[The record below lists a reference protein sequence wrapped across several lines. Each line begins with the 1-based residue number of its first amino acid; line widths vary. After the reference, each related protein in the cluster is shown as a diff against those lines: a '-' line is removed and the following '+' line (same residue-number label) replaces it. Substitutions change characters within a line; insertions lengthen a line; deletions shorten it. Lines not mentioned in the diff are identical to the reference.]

1 MSQVATPSEARK
13 AAEVAACGWHAK
25 LKVEH
30 ASKMEYEEK
39 AELCKQ
45 IEMEHRWPN
54 PMDFDE
60 AAEQGSV
67 FRLPIK
73 CLYHATGYEACRD
86 QERGWVNEI
95 KSSRKENPW
104 APFNAGLVAI
114 DDVKT
119 RAEFSLKKAL
129 RGGYRGKVFGHQHC
143 YQATDECHEEIPA
156 EIAFAYFES
165 KIYIGLTPDMIRFLG
180 EMQNMIDQKQ
190 KGKDNTQFMQGL
202 RSTLFEKH
210 GVVYKVYREAL
221 ISEFVASVPEDTER
235 GTPYQPGYYEDG
247 GLGFQ
252 YMEKRGTFENEENPE
267 GDPVVELTMTVLNDD
282 IDAHLDRV
290 TDWYPVMS
298 HLNQSM
304 ETHVK
309 EVAMSKHQVLGGVQI
324 NHYFMHWTIANFRPQ
339 TWALCVS
346 IMEAYRRF
354 DLKGMKNPLAS
365 KTKKRKASSSPAKG
379 PAKKSGK
386 KGTSNRQIE
395 DEVQRGGG
403 DHGAGSSRGAGILV
417 EEAHFLHNAKSMGMT
432 FWINLGGLAGE
443 AEFDKVDT
451 YLRQIINKDLSVKEG
466 DLMISQF
473 KKERMVQ
480 KHLVSAAGL
489 ETWDE
494 FKDEFTLYWSSQEK
508 IESLIGCLPSTQ
520 GGARRGGAGEVP
532 HAILNYVENA
542 RANLK
547 EAQAPSAAHIQ
558 GLQQIEVKVD
568 IKLYREARTDGPE
581 AKVAGEAGLEDD
593 EPTHQENVPML
604 PRWKIVKGSMND
616 MKDVPRLPF
625 TGTIID
631 CNYELDKEKTPD
643 AMTKKEVQ
651 PFLESFNA
659 KTTSP
664 AWTVAIFCGFA
675 QQNDFLEVIDNYCS
689 GRAERFFWH
698 KANVHMNPNKSV
710 RYNDVECGVLG
721 YHVKSD
727 AQGESSKKPEWVF
740 NFDLGDGERYSRAS
754 LLRGFPVVHQMFKRE
769 GKVVNNHQKPLALL
783 MELIQ
788 CHMLGDNP
796 GKTDENG
803 HPLNWIL
810 DACCGVGSTS
820 MAAMRC
826 GMNAIGFD
834 HDQYMV
840 SSAQQ
845 RLTNFD
851 AEPDQK
857 AETEPKTKSEPTA
870 KGKEAATAESEEDD
884 LDGNDADDNDA

>member
-1 MSQVATPSEARK
+1 
-13 AAEVAACGWHAK
+13 
-25 LKVEH
+25 
-30 ASKMEYEEK
+30 
-39 AELCKQ
+39 
-45 IEMEHRWPN
+45 
-54 PMDFDE
+54 
-60 AAEQGSV
+60 
-67 FRLPIK
+67 
-73 CLYHATGYEACRD
+73 
-86 QERGWVNEI
+86 
-95 KSSRKENPW
+95 
-104 APFNAGLVAI
+104 
-114 DDVKT
+114 
-119 RAEFSLKKAL
+119 
-129 RGGYRGKVFGHQHC
+129 
-143 YQATDECHEEIPA
+143 
-156 EIAFAYFES
+156 
-165 KIYIGLTPDMIRFLG
+165 
-180 EMQNMIDQKQ
+180 MQNQIDQKQ
-190 KGKDNTQFMQGL
+190 KGKDNTRFMQGL

-210 GVVYKVYREAL
+210 GVVYTVYREAL
-221 ISEFVASVPEDTER
+221 ISEFVASVPEDTEG
-235 GTPYQPGYYEDG
+235 GTPYQPGHYEVG
-247 GLGFQ
+247 GLVEKMARFESEHGFSVPDPEKYPKGFQ
-252 YMEKRGTFENEENPE
+252 YIENVETSEHE
-267 GDPVVELTMTVLNDD
+267 GDPEALPEVEVRVKVLDDD
-282 IDAHLDRV
+282 INAHLDRV

-309 EVAMSKHQVLGGVQI
+309 QVAMSKRSVFGATQI

-339 TWALCVS
+339 TWDLCVS
-346 IMEAYRRF
+346 IMEAYRKF
-354 DLKGMKNPLAS
+354 DLKAMKNPLAS

-379 PAKKSGK
+379 PAKKAGK
-386 KGTSNRQIE
+386 KGTSNRQME

-417 EEAHFLHNAKSMGMT
+417 EEAQFLHNAKSMGMT
-432 FWINLGGLAGE
+432 FWINLGGLAGD

-451 YLRQIINKDLSVKEG
+451 FLRLIINKELSVKEG
-466 DLMISQF
+466 GQMISQF

-489 ETWDE
+489 QTWDE
-494 FKDEFTLYWSSQEK
+494 FKAEFTPYWSSQEK

-520 GGARRGGAGEVP
+520 GGARRGGSGEVP

-547 EAQAPSAAHIQ
+547 EAQAPRAAHIQ

-581 AKVAGEAGLEDD
+581 PKVPGEAGLEDD
-593 EPTHQENVPML
+593 EPTHETDVPMF

-631 CNYELDKEKTPD
+631 CNYALDKEKTPD
-643 AMTKKEVQ
+643 AMTKEEVQ

-659 KTTSP
+659 KTTAP
-664 AWTVAIFCGFA
+664 AWTIAIFCGFV

-698 KANVHMNPNKSV
+698 KANVNMNPNKACC
-710 RYNDVECGVLG
+710 YNDVECGVLG
-721 YHVKSD
+721 YHVKSN
-727 AQGESSKKPEWVF
+727 AQMESSKKPEWMS
-740 NFDLGDGERYSRAS
+740 NFDFGEGERLSRAS

-820 MAAMRC
+820 MAVMRC

-845 RLTNFD
+845 RLINFN
-851 AEPDQK
+851 AEPDQDAVLK
-857 AETEPKTKSEPTA
+857 PKTKSEPTT
-870 KGKEAATAESEEDD
+870 KGKEAATVESEEEELEEDEAEE
-884 LDGNDADDNDA
+884 NAE

>member
-1 MSQVATPSEARK
+1 MNSFVLSQAARRTAVELAAQRALQGPGGSRAFTGAGANVDMSQVATPSEARK
-13 AAEVAACGWHAK
+13 AAEEAAHGWHAK
-25 LKVEH
+25 LKVAEH
-30 ASKMEYEEK
+30 AAKLEYEEK
-39 AELCKQ
+39 AELCKK

-54 PMDFDE
+54 PMSKDE

-67 FRLPIK
+67 FRLPIE
-73 CLYHATGYEACRD
+73 CLYHAKGCEACRD

-95 KSSRKENPW
+95 KSGRKENPW

-119 RAEFSLKKAL
+119 RAEFSLEKAL
-129 RGGYRGKVFGHQHC
+129 RGEYRGKVFGHQHC
-143 YQATDECHEEIPA
+143 YQATDECHEEIPL
-156 EIAFAYFES
+156 EVAFQSFES

-180 EMQNMIDQKQ
+180 EMQNQIDQKQ

-210 GVVYKVYREAL
+210 GVVYTVYREAL
-221 ISEFVASVPEDTER
+221 ISEFVASVPEDTE
-235 GTPYQPGYYEDG
+235 
-247 GLGFQ
+247 
-252 YMEKRGTFENEENPE
+252 
-267 GDPVVELTMTVLNDD
+267 GDPEVELTVTVLEDD
-282 IDAHLDRV
+282 INAHLDRV

-309 EVAMSKHQVLGGVQI
+309 QVAMSKHSVFGSTQI
-324 NHYFMHWTIANFRPQ
+324 NHYFMHWTVANFRPQ
-339 TWALCVS
+339 TWDLCVS
-346 IMEAYRRF
+346 IMEAYRKF

-365 KTKKRKASSSPAKG
+365 KTKKRKASSSPASG
-379 PAKKSGK
+379 PSKKAGK
-386 KGTSNRQIE
+386 KATSNRQME

-417 EEAHFLHNAKSMGMT
+417 EEAQFLHNAKSMGMT
-432 FWINLGGLAGE
+432 FWINLGGLAGD

-451 YLRQIINKDLSVKEG
+451 YLRLIIDKEISVKEG
-466 DLMISQF
+466 GQMISQF

-489 ETWDE
+489 QTWDE
-494 FKDEFTLYWSSQEK
+494 FKDEFTPYWSSQEK
-508 IESLIGCLPSTQ
+508 IESLIGCLQSAK
-520 GGARRGGAGEVP
+520 GGARRG
-532 HAILNYVENA
+532 
-542 RANLK
+542 
-547 EAQAPSAAHIQ
+547 
-558 GLQQIEVKVD
+558 IEVKVD
-568 IKLYREARTDGPE
+568 IKLYREARTDGPQP
-581 AKVAGEAGLEDD
+581 KVAGEAGLEDD
-593 EPTHQENVPML
+593 EPTHQTDVPML

-616 MKDVPRLPF
+616 LKDIPRLPF

-631 CNYELDKEKTPD
+631 CNYALDKEKTPD
-643 AMTKKEVQ
+643 AMTKEEVQ

-659 KTTSP
+659 KTTAP
-664 AWTVAIFCGFA
+664 AWTVAIFCGFV

-698 KANVHMNPNKSV
+698 KGNVHMNPNKSV

-727 AQGESSKKPEWVF
+727 AQGESSKKPEWMF
-740 NFDLGDGERYSRAS
+740 NFDFGDGERLSRAS
-754 LLRGFPVVHQMFKRE
+754 LMRGFPVVHQMYKRD

-796 GKTDENG
+796 GKVDESG

-845 RLTNFD
+845 RLINFH
-851 AEPDQK
+851 AEPDQD
-857 AETEPKTKSEPTA
+857 AETKPKQKSEPTR
-870 KGKEAATAESEEDD
+870 KGKEAATVESDEED
-884 LDGNDADDNDA
+884 LDEDETEENAE

>member
-13 AAEVAACGWHAK
+13 AAEEAAHGWHAK

-30 ASKMEYEEK
+30 SIKLDYAEK
-39 AELCKQ
+39 AELCKK

-54 PMDFDE
+54 PMSTDE
-60 AAEQGSV
+60 ASEQGSV

-73 CLYHATGYEACRD
+73 CLYHAKGYEASRD

-95 KSSRKENPW
+95 KSCRKENPW

-129 RGGYRGKVFGHQHC
+129 RGEYRGKVSGHQHC
-143 YQATDECHEEIPA
+143 YQATDECNEEVPL
-156 EIAFAYFES
+156 EVDFQSFES

-180 EMQNMIDQKQ
+180 EMQNSIDQRQ

-210 GVVYKVYREAL
+210 GVVYTIYREAL
-221 ISEFVASVPEDTER
+221 ISEFEASVPEDAEEGDTR
-235 GTPYQPGYYEDG
+235 QPGRYQAG
-247 GLGFQ
+247 GLVEKMATYESEHEFAIPDPVKYPKGFQ
-252 YMEKRGTFENEENPE
+252 YIEEHATGE
-267 GDPVVELTMTVLNDD
+267 QEEEEQTVTVLDDD

-309 EVAMSKHQVLGGVQI
+309 QIAMSKHSVFGSTLI
-324 NHYFMHWTIANFRPQ
+324 NVYFMHWTVANFRPQ
-339 TWALCVS
+339 TWNLCVS

-365 KTKKRKASSSPAKG
+365 KTKKRKASSSPASG
-379 PAKKSGK
+379 PSKKAGK
-386 KGTSNRQIE
+386 KATFNRQLE

-403 DHGAGSSRGAGILV
+403 DGAGGSSRGAGILV
-417 EEAHFLHNAKSMGMT
+417 EEAQFLHNAKSMGMT
-432 FWINLGGLAGE
+432 FWINLSGLAGN

-451 YLRQIINKDLSVKEG
+451 YLRLIIEKEISLTEG
-466 DLMISQF
+466 GNMISQF

-480 KHLVSAAGL
+480 KHFVSAAGL
-489 ETWDE
+489 QTWDE
-494 FKDEFTLYWSSQEK
+494 FKTEFTPYWSSQEK
-508 IESLIGCLPSTQ
+508 IESLIGCLQSAK
-520 GGARRGGAGEVP
+520 GGARRGV
-532 HAILNYVENA
+532 
-542 RANLK
+542 
-547 EAQAPSAAHIQ
+547 
-558 GLQQIEVKVD
+558 EVKVD
-568 IKLYREARTDGPE
+568 IKLYREARTDGPQP
-581 AKVAGEAGLEDD
+581 KVAGEADLEGD
-593 EPTHQENVPML
+593 EPTHQEDVTMFPH
-604 PRWKIVKGSMND
+604 WKIVKNSMD
-616 MKDVPRLPF
+616 DLKDIPRLPF
-625 TGTIID
+625 TGAVID
-631 CNYELDKEKTPD
+631 CNYALDKEKTPD
-643 AMTKKEVQ
+643 AMMTKEEVQ
-651 PFLESFNA
+651 TFLESFNA
-659 KTTSP
+659 KTTAP
-664 AWTVAIFCGFA
+664 AWTVAFFCGFV
-675 QQNDFLEVIDNYCS
+675 QQTDFLEVIDNYCS

-698 KANVHMNPNKSV
+698 KQNVHMNPNKSV

-727 AQGESSKKPEWVF
+727 AAGESSKKPEWMF
-740 NFDLGDGERYSRAS
+740 NFDLGEGERYSRAS
-754 LLRGFPVVHQMFKRE
+754 LLRGFPVVHQMFKRD

-796 GKTDENG
+796 GKVDEDG

-820 MAAMRC
+820 MAAIRC
-826 GMNAIGFD
+826 GLNAIGFD
-834 HDQYMV
+834 HDPYMV

-851 AEPDQK
+851 AEPDPD
-857 AETEPKTKSEPTA
+857 AETKPKKKTDPTS
-870 KGKEAATAESEEDD
+870 KGKGVATVDSDEGDVDEDEPEE
-884 LDGNDADDNDA
+884 NTE